1 MPKDPSKKR
10 ESRDKHQ
17 NRSDEK
23 HENRVD
29 PTHGTGTGRSDFDS
43 NFLKQTKLTDP
54 KLNVSPI
61 SHPLNADNG
70 LDDDKVFKK
79 EQTKQQEAPSAD
91 RRAELEIL
99 MNDVRGALKEK
110 SLIDSVSQ
118 VIPGSTYHKKKE
130 LPRRI
135 QKLIDWYSEKFRK
148 PYSSIGYKKKPSP
161 IRLFLFFL
169 FLAIIV
175 YFLFQFGRPF
185 FQISPTITP
194 TQTQV
199 PTFAIPEPFSVK
211 FPGGWQFSLKTS
223 RVPYPDWNPTQPEW
237 LDGTQICKLIAIP
250 WNIQIDAVYKTIVKG
265 DAITLML
272 DNKDQYS
279 YVVNKL
285 ETDSKDELIQKV
297 NNPEPCMII
306 FLYKEYSPRW
316 QVIISIPP
324 SP

>member
-10 ESRDKHQ
+10 ETRDKHQ
-17 NRSDEK
+17 TGSDKIREK
-23 HENRVD
+23 LSNLTPESETEN
-29 PTHGTGTGRSDFDS
+29 PAPESDVNKDKATYP
-43 NFLKQTKLTDP
+43 NH
-54 KLNVSPI
+54 NI
-61 SHPLNADNG
+61 SHDTHPDQK
-70 LDDDKVFKK
+70 DDVLVGEGGFEK
-79 EQTKQQEAPSAD
+79 EQTKHQEVPSTD
-91 RRAELEIL
+91 RRTELEIL
-99 MNDVRGALKEK
+99 MNDVRGSIKGK
-110 SLIDSVSQ
+110 SLIDSESQ
-118 VIPGSTYHKKKE
+118 VFPGSTYHKKKG
-130 LPRRI
+130 LSKGI
-135 QKLIDWYSEKFRK
+135 QTFKEWISDKFRK
-148 PYSSIGYKKKPSP
+148 PYSNIGYKKKTSP
-161 IRLFLFFL
+161 VRIILIIL
-169 FLAIIV
+169 FLAVIV

-199 PTFAIPEPFSVK
+199 PTYAIPEPFSVQ
-211 FPGGWQFSLKTS
+211 FPGGWQFSLKSS

-237 LDGTQICKLIAIP
+237 LEGTQICKLIAIP

-297 NNPEPCMII
+297 NSPEPCLII
-306 FLYKEYSPRW
+306 FLYKASAARW
-316 QVIISIPP
+316 QVINSIPF